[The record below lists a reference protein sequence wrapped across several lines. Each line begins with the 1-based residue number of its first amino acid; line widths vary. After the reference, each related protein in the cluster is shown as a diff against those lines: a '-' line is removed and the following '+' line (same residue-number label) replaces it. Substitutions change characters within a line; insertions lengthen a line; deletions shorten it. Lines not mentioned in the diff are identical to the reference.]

1 MRSKLDWGKSLGR
14 MFVPIFEEYGMLM
27 PGVLLFFI
35 SQFSAIEQTVSTKNL
50 LLIEDID
57 FLSSNVKRY
66 FTSGLNYA
74 RFEEFYS

>member
-1 MRSKLDWGKSLGR
+1 
-14 MFVPIFEEYGMLM
+14 M
-27 PGVLLFFI
+27 PCVLLFFI
-35 SQFSAIEQTVSTKNL
+35 SQFSAIGQTVSKNL